1 MRKKGVTISD
11 IAERTGYSKTTV
23 SFAFN
28 WPNRI
33 SADAVSKILQCAK
46 DLGYRVNAGQVDNE
60 TRYKTICII
69 LSDATEVSSAPI
81 WARSVMRIYR
91 LCAERGFMLSLIDEK
106 RMSDIHFARTCVVD
120 AFMVFCPTEID
131 PFFLDAVRKRRIPFI
146 GINNEPEADNDDDKK
161 ARRVENAAYCANLIF
176 DVIAKK
182 SIAVDEDSDAISFF
196 EQTN

>member
-60 TRYKTICII
+60 NRYKTICII
-69 LSDATEVSSAPI
+69 LSDASEVGCAPV
-81 WARSVMRIYR
+81 WARSVMKIYR

-120 AFMVFCPTEID
+120 AFMAFCPTEID
-131 PFFLDAVRKRRIPFI
+131 PFFLDTVRKRRIPFI
-146 GINNEPEADNDDDKK
+146 GINNNPDSDSDDEKIAK
-161 ARRVENAAYCANLIF
+161 RVENATYCTNLIF
-176 DVIAKK
+176 DLIAKK
-182 SIAVDEDSDAISFF
+182 SISVDENSEAISFF
-196 EQTN
+196 EQAN